1 MAPFFVQVYGFGQ
14 TRDSTRTII
23 MKTRFEIMRLTSCV
37 ALIAVALSNSVF
49 SAAFLKLG
57 DIKGEGFKE
66 VPLETECYVP
76 DGKND
81 GKYQCKSPN
90 ANEAIVMQCNKSV
103 RLPKVVT
110 IAEVVKQYPNECG
123 VYVPDGRNDGK

>member
-1 MAPFFVQVYGFGQ
+1 M
-14 TRDSTRTII
+14 T
-23 MKTRFEIMRLTSCV
+23 TRFEIMRLTSCAALV
-37 ALIAVALSNSVF
+37 AITLSSAVYA
-49 SAAFLKLG
+49 AAFLKLG

-66 VPLETECYVP
+66 VPPETECYAMA
-76 DGKND
+76 D

-90 ANEAIVMQCNKSV
+90 AKEAIVMQCNKSV